1 VVWDLLIGILAGR
14 EVVGKVAMADE
25 EIEQLRQEIE
35 RLKKEASDREWGM
48 RKTNQAIHVLYK
60 DLEKKNEELKKFDQL
75 KSDFVSTVSHE
86 LRTPLSIST
95 EGINLVLDGIVGP
108 VNEEQKDLLRTAKD
122 NLSRLNS
129 IINDLLDISKIEAG
143 KITLK
148 RGLVDMRMLL
158 EKFADTYQT
167 VLATKRQS
175 IERKLPDG
183 PFLVYAD
190 RDKIIQVITNLFNNA
205 HKFTPEQGKMEL
217 ELKAEEGHILC
228 RVKDTGVGISAED
241 MPKLFGKFEQ
251 FGRTHGP
258 GIKGTGLGLTI
269 SKALIELHGGRIWA
283 ESNPCEG
290 TVFFFTL
297 PTYEKVKRDFD
308 HQLAEVLEV
317 AQSKKQIVSLIAIHL
332 SNGDLIKERYGEKM
346 LIETVNMISEAASKI
361 ISRPSDKLI
370 LYDVTTIYA
379 VLPETNRLGGIAV
392 IKRLRDAIGEC
403 AFHIEERGDLK
414 IQFGRAAYPF
424 EGRTVVDLMR
434 AASQDVTRRRCVL
447 IVDDNPE
454 IFQALQADFEG
465 KNVDFE
471 LCDSGEKAF
480 EAIRRKIPDLIIL
493 DIMSSR
499 MNGYELLGRIKH
511 NIVTTSIPVII
522 LSDKV
527 RGDIEKEFKELGEI
541 PIVAKDG
548 WHEELVYFIDN
559 IT

>member
-1 VVWDLLIGILAGR
+1 
-14 EVVGKVAMADE
+14 MADE
-25 EIEQLRQEIE
+25 GIEQLRQEIE

-95 EGINLVLDGIVGP
+95 EGINLVMDGIVGP
-108 VNEEQKDLLRTAKD
+108 VNDEQKDLLQTAKD

-217 ELKAEEGHILC
+217 ELRAEENHIFC

-283 ESNPCEG
+283 ESQPNEG
-290 TVFFFTL
+290 TAFFFTL

-308 HQLAEVLEV
+308 HQLAEVLET

-346 LIETVNMISEAASKI
+346 LIETVNMICETASKV
-361 ISRPSDKLI
+361 ISRPSDKVI
-370 LYDVTTIYA
+370 LYDVSTMYA
-379 VLPETNRLGGIAV
+379 VLPETNRSAGIAV

-403 AFHIEERGDLK
+403 AFHIEERADLK
-414 IQFGRAAYPF
+414 IHFGRAAYPF
-424 EGRTVVDLMR
+424 DGRTAADLMR
-434 AASQDVTRRRCVL
+434 AASADITRRRCVL
-447 IVDDNPE
+447 IVDDNPD

-480 EAIRRKIPDLIIL
+480 EAIRWRIPDLIIL
-493 DIMSSR
+493 DILSPR

-511 NIVTTSIPVII
+511 NILTASIPVII

-527 RGDIEKEFKELGEI
+527 RGDIEKEFKDLGEI

>member
-1 VVWDLLIGILAGR
+1 
-14 EVVGKVAMADE
+14 MADG
-25 EIEQLRQEIE
+25 EIEQLRQEVE
-35 RLKKEASDREWGM
+35 RLKKEAADREWGM

-95 EGINLVLDGIVGP
+95 EGINLVLDGIVGA
-108 VNEEQKDLLRTAKD
+108 VNDEQKDLLQTAKD

-143 KITLK
+143 KITLR
-148 RGLVDMRMLL
+148 RGLVDMRALL

-167 VLATKRQS
+167 VLATKKQS

-183 PFLVYAD
+183 SFLVYAD

-217 ELKAEEGHILC
+217 ELRMEETHVLC
-228 RVKDTGVGISAED
+228 RIKDTGVGISAED

-269 SKALIELHGGRIWA
+269 SKALIELHGGKIWA
-283 ESNPCEG
+283 ESKPNEG
-290 TVFFFTL
+290 TAFFFTL
-297 PTYEKVKRDFD
+297 PTYEKVRRDFD

-317 AQSKKQIVSLIAIHL
+317 AQSKKQIVSLIAIQL
-332 SNGDLIKERYGEKM
+332 SNGDLIRERYGEKM
-346 LIETVNMISEAASKI
+346 LIETVNMICEAAAKI
-361 ISRPSDKLI
+361 ISRPSDKFI
-370 LYDVTTIYA
+370 LYDVTTLYA
-379 VLPETNRLGGIAV
+379 VLPETNRSGGIAV

-403 AFHIEERGDLK
+403 AFHIEDRGDLK

-424 EGRTVVDLMR
+424 EGRTAADLMR
-434 AASQDVTRRRCVL
+434 AASEDITRRRCVL

-454 IFQALQADFEG
+454 IFQALRADFGG

-471 LCDSGEKAF
+471 FCDNAEKAF
-480 EAIRRKIPDLIIL
+480 DAIRWRIPDLIIL
-493 DIMSSR
+493 DIMSPR

-511 NIVTTSIPVII
+511 NILTTFIPVII

-541 PIVAKDG
+541 PIVAKSG
-548 WHEELVYFIDN
+548 WHEELVYFIEN